1 MPPKRRV
8 PPKTGPKKLQAIPVV
23 LDAEAQEQLR
33 NELEWTISQLQL
45 KIQNAKKQEQVDKWD
60 KVITTLSTDLRV
72 SVSFNNPYHLGSENT
87 PVPKKRILMRQYF
100 PNYRALM
107 EKDLLNWEKETVRM
121 EADANFSSSSTK
133 RGHVVNS
140 RRKSESKSDSAVAES
155 IEKLSLADSGEPF
168 KWQTTNESFSFNFTL
183 PPP

>member
-8 PPKTGPKKLQAIPVV
+8 PPKTGPKKLQPIPVV

-60 KVITTLSTDLRV
+60 KVITTLS
-72 SVSFNNPYHLGSENT
+72 SENT